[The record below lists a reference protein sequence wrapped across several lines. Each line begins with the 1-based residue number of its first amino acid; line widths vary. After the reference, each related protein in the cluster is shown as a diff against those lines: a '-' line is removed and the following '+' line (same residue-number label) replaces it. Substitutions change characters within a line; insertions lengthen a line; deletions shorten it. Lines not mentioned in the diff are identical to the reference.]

1 MIEPMLPDPY
11 DAVCGWC
18 GRSVALKMVGPV
30 HIIQTWD
37 AGPRGERASLV
48 SATYVCPRSQCN
60 QPSLVFFNISHV
72 EGRLYLRGVT
82 SSLPAGTA
90 LDIEGLSE
98 EIAADRREAWSS
110 YYAGNRRA
118 AIIMGRAA
126 IQRAVRGLGA
136 EGAGLK
142 KEINDLVS
150 RGILTNDLAKFAH
163 EVRISGD
170 DAAHPEELGEVGQA
184 EAEESLAFLDD
195 FLRVTVAMPELA
207 ERRRKERKLGEE
219 PNA

>member
-1 MIEPMLPDPY
+1 MIDPLLPDPY

-18 GRSVALKMVGPV
+18 GKSVGLTKLGVAHL
-30 HIIQTWD
+30 IRTWD
-37 AGPRGERASLV
+37 SGPGGDRTSRV
-48 SATYVCPRSQCN
+48 SATYVSPRQECN
-60 QPSLVFFNISHV
+60 RPTLAFFDIARVS
-72 EGRLYLRGVT
+72 GTLYFGGVV

-90 LDIEGLSE
+90 EGMEGLSP

-110 YYAGNRRA
+110 YFAGNRRA

-136 EGAGLK
+136 EGSGLK
-142 KEINDLVS
+142 QEINDLVS
-150 RGILTNDLAKFAH
+150 RGVITASLGQFAH

-170 DAAHPEELGEVGQA
+170 DAAHPEELGEITQK

-195 FLRVTVAMPELA
+195 FLRVAVAMPEVA
-207 ERRRKERKLGEE
+207 ERRRRERK
-219 PNA
+219 PDSQ